1 LIITSIFTSPPTTFK
16 KDRHKPKKSIQALLF
31 FHSTQKLQFQFQVL
45 FSIHLY
51 LSTYP
56 PSQNKQRTTMKFT
69 STLPILSVALALLSL
84 PATTPRVSHRDNT
97 HMVKRD
103 AQATNVVN
111 LIAAELAAQ
120 AMQMVETNAMAGVGK
135 RDANGQSEAA
145 ELATKE
151 LQMMEMIQG
160 KMLNSGR

>member
-1 LIITSIFTSPPTTFK
+1 
-16 KDRHKPKKSIQALLF
+16 
-31 FHSTQKLQFQFQVL
+31 
-45 FSIHLY
+45 
-51 LSTYP
+51 
-56 PSQNKQRTTMKFT
+56 MKFT

-84 PATTPRVSHRDNT
+84 PATTLRVSHRDNT

-103 AQATNVVN
+103 AQAINVDN